1 MSYTYYHILPME
13 EELLDLNSF
22 IYELNEDFITV
33 YLKEL
38 YEEAIE
44 AYANGS
50 EPTNENINVIKSI
63 IIYKI
68 FNYNLCETHAKS

>member
-1 MSYTYYHILPME
+1 ME

-22 IYELNEDFITV
+22 IYELDSDFITV
-33 YLKEL
+33 YLIER

-50 EPTNENINVIKSI
+50 EPTSENLNVIKSI

-68 FNYNLCETHAKS
+68 FNNYLGEVYAKA